1 VPYGRNWYPRP
12 TNRGCLP
19 KSAAISIKYEFGI
32 SFWVARDF
40 AESGRFRDFLRS
52 HAMADLGGALH
63 GVGRLHLGAD

>member
-32 SFWVARDF
+32 FWVARDF
-40 AESGRFRDFLRS
+40 AEAGDFLRS
-52 HAMADLGGALH
+52 HTMADLGGALR